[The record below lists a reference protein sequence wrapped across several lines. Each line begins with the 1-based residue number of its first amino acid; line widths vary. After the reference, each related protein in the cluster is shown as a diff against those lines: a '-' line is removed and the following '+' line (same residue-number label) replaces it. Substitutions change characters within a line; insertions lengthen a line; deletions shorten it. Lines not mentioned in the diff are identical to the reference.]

1 MKWVIRLFL
10 LVLVFFAAAR
20 AYEDANH
27 VIGRFDVSGADG
39 KWVKVECK
47 TFGSDNCIPDAQN
60 DSDVVFDPE
69 GHLLPAKYAAGK
81 LQEAASEYQTWTFVW
96 GAVSLLSCAVILLSF
111 RKSSKPDAEDGVER
125 LGL

>member
-1 MKWVIRLFL
+1 LFL
-10 LVLVFFAAAR
+10 LVLVFFAASR
-20 AYEDANH
+20 AYKDANH

-39 KWVKVECK
+39 KWVEVECK
-47 TFGSDNCIPDAQN
+47 TFGSDKCIPAAQN
-60 DSDVVFDPE
+60 DSNVVFDPE

-96 GAVSLLSCAVILLSF
+96 GAVSLLSFAVILLTF
-111 RKSSKPDAEDGVER
+111 RKSSKPDVEDGVER